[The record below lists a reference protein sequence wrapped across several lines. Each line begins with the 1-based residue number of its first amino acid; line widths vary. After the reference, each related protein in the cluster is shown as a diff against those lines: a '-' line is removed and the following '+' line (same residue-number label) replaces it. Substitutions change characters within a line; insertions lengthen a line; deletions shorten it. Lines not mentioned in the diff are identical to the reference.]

1 MKLPVDMSSFL
12 RKSSNNEKF
21 VQSYRNSIHS
31 RIKKLGRRAIFVGT
45 KYSRMEQVKFMEVI
59 L

>member
-1 MKLPVDMSSFL
+1 MYKEAVRKLRSSCQQCMLKNSHMKLPVDMPSFL

-31 RIKKLGRRAIFVGT
+31 RIK
-45 KYSRMEQVKFMEVI
+45 
-59 L
+59 